1 MKATKEVL
9 VNFLRAEVPL
19 NSSEDDT
26 NLLHTN
32 SVKSKHSN
40 DIKSQHS
47 RNPKSENTQPEHPS
61 NLDVLTSVASHINT
75 GSSNNFKS
83 DKKAEYQR
91 NLQPKNPSNLK
102 QSSNHKLEQSTNV
115 KSNHQSNPKSEN
127 PSNLKPEYSSNLQ
140 PEHPSNPYILTNVTS
155 YINTRRYNNKSR
167 SDKKRRI
174 TIHWYNR
181 PSGISSQS
189 LKKLFSACNNY
200 CLYTEDI
207 NSDILIFDGDTLDGN
222 PPVRRDSKQV
232 WVFREMESPDIT
244 FSHQWLKPSWQ
255 NKFNRTF
262 TYRVDSDQFTPYGF
276 YRLRKEPLKKNITA
290 IMKLKSKLVSI
301 FSSNCGVPSQRE
313 KYINLLRK
321 YIPVDFYGRCGNLTC
336 KKSHDCFISNAK
348 IYKFYLSF
356 ENSLCKDYVSEK
368 FFRPESLDIVAVTR
382 GGANYSKIAP
392 AKTYI
397 DTSDF
402 KSVKDLANFLLYLDR
417 NDTAY
422 RQYLENKHSY
432 ESIYWWFGTGNNPML
447 MHRLSHCGLCNK
459 TRLWLDE
466 KKEYENI
473 GDWYEKNKCHKP
485 ADIH

>member
-1 MKATKEVL
+1 MAANPKYLHKIVFFLIVVLTVILYLTSLKAANEVFVKFLKEVI
-9 VNFLRAEVPL
+9 PL
-19 NSSEDDT
+19 NSSKDDT
-26 NLLHTN
+26 NNVELKHYNSLKSEHT
-32 SVKSKHSN
+32 
-40 DIKSQHS
+40 
-47 RNPKSENTQPEHPS
+47 RNPKSEH
-61 NLDVLTSVASHINT
+61 
-75 GSSNNFKS
+75 SSS
-83 DKKAEYQR
+83 Q
-91 NLQPKNPSNLK
+91 
-102 QSSNHKLEQSTNV
+102 
-115 KSNHQSNPKSEN
+115 KSEN
-127 PSNLKPEYSSNLQ
+127 LQ
-140 PEHPSNPYILTNVTS
+140 SEHPSNPYILTNVATH
-155 YINTRRYNNKSR
+155 ITTRSYNNKSR
-167 SDKKRRI
+167 SDKKGNI
-174 TIHWYNR
+174 TIHFYKW
-181 PSGISSQS
+181 PSGKSAQRNW
-189 LKKLFSACNNY
+189 FSPCSDSCIY
-200 CLYTEDI
+200 GEDI
-207 NSDILIFDGDTLDGN
+207 NSDILIFDGDSLAGN
-222 PPVRRDSKQV
+222 PPPRRDSNQV

-244 FSHQWLKPSWQ
+244 FSQQWLKPSWQ

-301 FSSNCGVPSQRE
+301 FSSNCGVPSERE

-432 ESIYWWFGTGNNPML
+432 ESIYSWFGTAENAL
-447 MHRLSHCGLCNK
+447 LIHRLAHCGLCYK
-459 TRLWLDE
+459 ARFWLNE
-466 KKEYENI
+466 KKVYENI